1 MMSSF
6 QSFSRPLNLNGI
18 VLKEEEKDMKMVRS
32 KSVQVRE
39 EIEAVEQKKAKL
51 AFHHQ
56 TSLSPC
62 RSERKRSSKV
72 TFRPSS
78 EMLKDMAEVQV
89 QIFAS
94 TTSAP
99 GAGELTPPNNHG
111 PPSNSHL
118 ERFKSRIRLLS
129 SGSFSSSASGC
140 NEHGSPG
147 RNSKIGFSLAS
158 SSRILTRARNWRSKG
173 IQAKNERR
181 ERRATKTLA
190 IVLGKIDFFFQ
201 SRITSLFNVDSNFD

>member
-99 GAGELTPPNNHG
+99 GAGELTPPNNY

-190 IVLGKIDFFFQ
+190 IVLGKIDFFLQ